1 MTARRVLLVEDDPR
15 ILSFLQRGLQA
26 EGYSVEVARD
36 GQKALD
42 LARRE
47 DFALIILD
55 RMLPAVEGLEV
66 CARLREE
73 GKRSLIM
80 MLTAKDELQN
90 KIDGLKR
97 GADDYMTKPFALDE
111 LLARLEA
118 LMRRGRGGEGG
129 SAASPQVLQVGD
141 LRLDLGSKAI
151 RRGERRIDLTAKEF
165 ALLAYLMAN
174 AGTVVSRAK
183 LLSNVWGMNFDPGTK
198 LVDVYIR
205 YLRRKVDEGE
215 AEPLIQTVRGFGYMV
230 SAERADEPPP
240 PEGEGQG

>member
-1 MTARRVLLVEDDPR
+1 MISARVLVVEDDPR
-15 ILSFLQRGLQA
+15 ILSVLQRGLRA
-26 EGYSVEVARD
+26 EGYCVEVARD
-36 GQKALD
+36 GLEGLD

-47 DFALIILD
+47 NFALIVLD
-55 RMLPAVEGLEV
+55 RMLPGLEGLEV
-66 CARLREE
+66 CARLRRE
-73 GKRSLIM
+73 GSPSLIM
-80 MLTAKDELQN
+80 MLTARDELED
-90 KIDGLKR
+90 KVDGLKG
-97 GADDYMTKPFALDE
+97 GADDYLTKPFALGQ

-118 LMRRGRGGEGG
+118 LLRRGRVGVGA

-141 LRLDLGSKAI
+141 LRLDLGTKAV

-205 YLRRKVDEGE
+205 YLRRKVDEDE

-230 SAERADEPPP
+230 SAEEAL
-240 PEGEGQG
+240 PE

>member
-1 MTARRVLLVEDDPR
+1 MPSARVLLVEDDPR
-15 ILSFLQRGLQA
+15 IVSFLQRGLQA

-36 GQKALD
+36 GRNGLD
-42 LARRE
+42 LARRG

-55 RMLPAVEGLEV
+55 RMLPEIEGLEV

-73 GKRSLIM
+73 GSRSLIM

-90 KIDGLKR
+90 KVDGLKR

-118 LMRRGRGGEGG
+118 LLRRGRDEGAP
-129 SAASPQVLQVGD
+129 AAPPQVLQVGD
-141 LRLDLGSKAI
+141 LRLDLETKGV
-151 RRGERRIDLTAKEF
+151 RRGGRRIDLTAKEF

-205 YLRRKVDEGE
+205 YLRRKVDEDE

-230 SAERADEPPP
+230 STEEAASE
-240 PEGEGQG
+240 

>member
-1 MTARRVLLVEDDPR
+1 MPSARVLLVEDDPR
-15 ILSFLQRGLQA
+15 IVSFLQRGLQA

-36 GQKALD
+36 GRKGLD

-47 DFALIILD
+47 EFALIILD
-55 RMLPAVEGLEV
+55 RMLPEIEGLEV

-73 GKRSLIM
+73 GSRSLIM
-80 MLTAKDELQN
+80 MLTARDELQN
-90 KIDGLKR
+90 KVDGLKR

-118 LMRRGRGGEGG
+118 LLRRGRDEGAP
-129 SAASPQVLQVGD
+129 AAPPQVLQVGD
-141 LRLDLGSKAI
+141 LRLDLGTKAV
-151 RRGERRIDLTAKEF
+151 RRGGRRIDLTAKEF

-205 YLRRKVDEGE
+205 YLRRKVDEDE

-230 SAERADEPPP
+230 SAEEAL
-240 PEGEGQG
+240 PE

>member
-1 MTARRVLLVEDDPR
+1 MPSARVLLVEDDPR
-15 ILSFLQRGLQA
+15 IVSFLQRGLQA

-36 GQKALD
+36 GRKGLD

-47 DFALIILD
+47 EFALIILD
-55 RMLPAVEGLEV
+55 RMLPEIEGLEV

-73 GKRSLIM
+73 GSRSLIM

-90 KIDGLKR
+90 KVDGLKR

-118 LMRRGRGGEGG
+118 LLRRGRDEGAP
-129 SAASPQVLQVGD
+129 AAPPQVLQVGD
-141 LRLDLGSKAI
+141 LRLDLGTKAV
-151 RRGERRIDLTAKEF
+151 RRGGRRIDLTAKEF

-205 YLRRKVDEGE
+205 YLRRKVDEDE

-230 SAERADEPPP
+230 SAEEAL
-240 PEGEGQG
+240 PE

>member
-1 MTARRVLLVEDDPR
+1 MPSARVLLVEDDPR
-15 ILSFLQRGLQA
+15 IVSFLQRGLQA

-36 GQKALD
+36 GRKGLD

-47 DFALIILD
+47 EFALIILD
-55 RMLPAVEGLEV
+55 RMLPEIEGLEV

-73 GKRSLIM
+73 GSRSLIM
-80 MLTAKDELQN
+80 MLTARDELQN
-90 KIDGLKR
+90 KVDGLKR

-118 LMRRGRGGEGG
+118 LLRRGRDEG
-129 SAASPQVLQVGD
+129 AAAAPPQVLQVGD
-141 LRLDLGSKAI
+141 LRLDLGTKAV
-151 RRGERRIDLTAKEF
+151 RRGGRRIDLTAKEF

-205 YLRRKVDEGE
+205 YLRRKVDEDE

-230 SAERADEPPP
+230 SAEEAL
-240 PEGEGQG
+240 PE

>member
-1 MTARRVLLVEDDPR
+1 MISARVLVVEDDPR
-15 ILSFLQRGLQA
+15 ILSVLQRGLRA
-26 EGYSVEVARD
+26 EGYRVEVARD
-36 GQKALD
+36 GLEGLD

-47 DFALIILD
+47 NFALIVLD
-55 RMLPAVEGLEV
+55 RMLPGLEGLEV
-66 CARLREE
+66 CARLRRE
-73 GKRSLIM
+73 GCPSLIM
-80 MLTAKDELQN
+80 MLTARDELED
-90 KIDGLKR
+90 KVDGLKG
-97 GADDYMTKPFALDE
+97 GADDYLTKPFALGE

-118 LMRRGRGGEGG
+118 LLRRGHVGEGD

-141 LRLDLGSKAI
+141 LRLDLGTKAV

-205 YLRRKVDEGE
+205 YLRRKVDEDE

-230 SAERADEPPP
+230 STEEAASE
-240 PEGEGQG
+240 

>member
-1 MTARRVLLVEDDPR
+1 MISARVLVVEDDPR
-15 ILSFLQRGLQA
+15 ILSVLQRGLRA
-26 EGYSVEVARD
+26 EGYRVEVARD
-36 GQKALD
+36 GLEGLD

-47 DFALIILD
+47 NFALIVLD
-55 RMLPAVEGLEV
+55 RMLPGLEGLEV
-66 CARLREE
+66 CARLRRE
-73 GKRSLIM
+73 GSPSLIM
-80 MLTAKDELQN
+80 MLTARDELED
-90 KIDGLKR
+90 KVDGLKG
-97 GADDYMTKPFALDE
+97 GADDYLTKPFALGE

-118 LMRRGRGGEGG
+118 LLRRGRDGEGA

-141 LRLDLGSKAI
+141 LRLDLGTKAV

-198 LVDVYIR
+198 LVDAYIR
-205 YLRRKVDEGE
+205 YLRRKVDEDE

-230 SAERADEPPP
+230 STEEAASE
-240 PEGEGQG
+240 

>member
-1 MTARRVLLVEDDPR
+1 MPSARVLLVEDDPR
-15 ILSFLQRGLQA
+15 IVSFLQRGLQA

-36 GQKALD
+36 GRKGLD

-47 DFALIILD
+47 EFALIILD
-55 RMLPAVEGLEV
+55 RMLPEIEGLEV

-73 GKRSLIM
+73 GSRSLIM

-90 KIDGLKR
+90 KVDGLKR

-118 LMRRGRGGEGG
+118 LLRRGRDEGAP
-129 SAASPQVLQVGD
+129 AAPPQVLQVGD
-141 LRLDLGSKAI
+141 LRLDLGTKAV
-151 RRGERRIDLTAKEF
+151 RRGGRRIDLTAKEF

-205 YLRRKVDEGE
+205 YLRRQVDEDE

-230 SAERADEPPP
+230 SAEEAL
-240 PEGEGQG
+240 PE